1 MLTSIIMG
9 GKLILPHGIIPNQE
23 LVISNG
29 KIANIQTQ
37 NKDSLKMKK
46 SASQRIMENEH
57 TIIDATN
64 LYIAPGFIDL
74 HVHGGYG
81 WDTSMGTTTALQN
94 IALYHT
100 QGGTTS
106 LLPTLMA
113 APPLMTE
120 KFLQSVSR
128 LTGKKTGGATILGA
142 HLEGPYLNP
151 LKAGAQ
157 NPAFL
162 HHPDVKEMQR
172 FISLAKDS
180 LKIVTLAPELPGSK
194 ELMALLKHHDIVIAI
209 GHSLATYDQTVEAF
223 QEGLCHAVHLFN
235 ALAPFHHRQPGVI
248 GAVLTHP
255 GISIEMIAD
264 NHHLHHS
271 VLQLL
276 GNIKKEENLILVT
289 DAIAAAGL
297 PPGIYSLAGQTISL
311 HNGCCQL
318 PNHTLAGSNLTM
330 IQAIRNMV
338 YLAHVPLEQAV
349 LLATRHPAK
358 RLGLAS
364 HKGSIAP
371 HMDADLVFLDQNL
384 QVTMTMVMGEMVYQQ
399 APFP

>member
-29 KIANIQTQ
+29 KITKMQTK

-46 SASQRIMENEH
+46 SASQRIMENEY

-81 WDTSMGTTTALQN
+81 WDTSMGTTTALQK
-94 IALYHT
+94 IALYHA

-113 APPLMTE
+113 TPPLLTE
-120 KFLQSVSR
+120 RFLQSVSR

-180 LKIVTLAPELPGSK
+180 LKNRYLGSRITWK
-194 ELMALLKHHDIVIAI
+194 QRAH
-209 GHSLATYDQTVEAF
+209 
-223 QEGLCHAVHLFN
+223 GL
-235 ALAPFHHRQPGVI
+235 
-248 GAVLTHP
+248 
-255 GISIEMIAD
+255 
-264 NHHLHHS
+264 
-271 VLQLL
+271 
-276 GNIKKEENLILVT
+276 IKT
-289 DAIAAAGL
+289 
-297 PPGIYSLAGQTISL
+297 P
-311 HNGCCQL
+311 
-318 PNHTLAGSNLTM
+318 
-330 IQAIRNMV
+330 
-338 YLAHVPLEQAV
+338 
-349 LLATRHPAK
+349 
-358 RLGLAS
+358 
-364 HKGSIAP
+364 
-371 HMDADLVFLDQNL
+371 
-384 QVTMTMVMGEMVYQQ
+384 
-399 APFP
+399 